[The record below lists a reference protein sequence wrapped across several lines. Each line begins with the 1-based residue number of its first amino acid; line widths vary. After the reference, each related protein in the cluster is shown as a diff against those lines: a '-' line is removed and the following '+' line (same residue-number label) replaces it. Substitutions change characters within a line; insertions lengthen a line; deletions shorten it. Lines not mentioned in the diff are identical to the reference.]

1 MFYLFKNDFV
11 VVPVLNNSVY
21 GNSLSQAILNILLY
35 LVFAI
40 KLNYISEKQQRSIL
54 NSYEQI
60 RYDGPYQTV
69 S

>member
-1 MFYLFKNDFV
+1 MFYLFENDFV
-11 VVPVLNNSVY
+11 VVPVLNHYDY

-54 NSYEQI
+54 DSYEQI
-60 RYDGPYQTV
+60 RYDGPN
-69 S
+69 